1 MNDKIITIGDGT
13 WNKMDNDVKDLLVLL
28 AKEASYNTINIIGAN
43 KIVDKVV
50 L

>member
-1 MNDKIITIGDGT
+1 
-13 WNKMDNDVKDLLVLL
+13 MDNDVKDLLVYL
-28 AKEASYNTINIIGAN
+28 AKEADYNVINIIGAN